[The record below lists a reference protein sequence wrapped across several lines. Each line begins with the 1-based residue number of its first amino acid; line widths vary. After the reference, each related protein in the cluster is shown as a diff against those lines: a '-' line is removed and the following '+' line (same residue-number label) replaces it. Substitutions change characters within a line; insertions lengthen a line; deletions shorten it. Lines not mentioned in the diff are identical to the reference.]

1 MLDENVRNPLGLA
14 WSDLVGKY
22 VLVGLTVTD
31 SSGNV
36 VEQTQVHGR
45 ITHSDAKRGLTIR
58 LEGARTG
65 DTYSL
70 PPDLRSLKPAPK
82 GEYRMRSSG
91 EIVRDPD
98 YLATW
103 TIERPDA

>member
-14 WSDLVGKY
+14 WADLVGKC
-22 VLVGLTVTD
+22 VLVGLTVKD
-31 SSGNV
+31 LRGNV
-36 VEQTQVHGR
+36 LEQTQVLGR
-45 ITHSDAKRGLTIR
+45 ITFSNSGRGLTIQ

-70 PPDLRSLKPAPK
+70 PPDLRSLKSAPK
-82 GEYRMRSSG
+82 GEYRLRRSG

-103 TIERPDA
+103 IIERPDA